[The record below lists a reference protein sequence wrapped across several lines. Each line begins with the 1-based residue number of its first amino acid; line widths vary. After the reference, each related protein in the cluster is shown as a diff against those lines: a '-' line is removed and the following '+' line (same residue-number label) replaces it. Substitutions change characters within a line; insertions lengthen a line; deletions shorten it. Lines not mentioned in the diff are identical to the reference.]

1 MELIVTKLEE
11 AGHKSAL
18 IGLALNKNQPLDKMV
33 NVSQI
38 LCNKDYGHNKFLEH
52 MYVWLL
58 VKAPRYWWQDADTY
72 RMSSKQSQSTTHT
85 LLKRPLTIDD
95 FEDKCVIPE
104 TLTVLNMCINSKD
117 FLGAKKVL
125 PEGFLQT
132 REWCLSYK
140 TLANIFVQRKNHK
153 LPHWHEFIKQVL
165 QQVEYP
171 ELLSK
176 RL

>member
-1 MELIVTKLEE
+1 
-11 AGHKSAL
+11 
-18 IGLALNKNQPLDKMV
+18 
-33 NVSQI
+33 
-38 LCNKDYGHNKFLEH
+38 
-52 MYVWLL
+52 MYVWLV

-72 RMSSKQSQSTTHT
+72 RLSSKQSQSTTHT
-85 LLKRPLTIDD
+85 LLKRPLVLED

-104 TLTVLNMCINSKD
+104 TLTVLNMCINGKD

-140 TLANIFVQRKNHK
+140 TLSNIFVQRKNHP
-153 LPHWHEFIKQVL
+153 LPHWPEFIKLVL
-165 QQVEYP
+165 QQVDYP
-171 ELLSK
+171 ELLSI